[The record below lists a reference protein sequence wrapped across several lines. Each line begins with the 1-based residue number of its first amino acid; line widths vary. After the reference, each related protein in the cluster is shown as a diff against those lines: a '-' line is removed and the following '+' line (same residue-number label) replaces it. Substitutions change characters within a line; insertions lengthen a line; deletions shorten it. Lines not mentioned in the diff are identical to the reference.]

1 MMQEHDEPLAARK
14 RLPRLAHNESALPL
28 IESDGGAAATA
39 KPHAGGVTTATSP
52 RAAVAS
58 ADARAGS
65 DGDRLQPKA
74 PTLVSAADSSDER
87 PKKLLEIASK
97 GGAAPK
103 SSDYG
108 DDDDDDELA
117 RTRSSSSDE
126 AEEELPKLPRYQQV
140 RRWVRRVRQTFGTAF
155 LVLVCAVYAVQGFNS
170 FSSLAI
176 NYFFKDNLKL
186 EPADALGALACLAL
200 SVPDGI
206 STPLGA
212 VCVLLVNSLSAAVI
226 DVVID
231 ARVVEMSR
239 LDPKHGANDLQS
251 ISWMAMSLGGVLGS
265 VLSGPATH
273 QLGVRGVF
281 FFAAAGPSVILCFAA
296 MMREPKATTSRR
308 HFATAAKRQLR
319 QLKGAITTP
328 VIWKCA
334 LWVFLSGSVSP
345 GYSQIFFYFSTD
357 VLQFSPEFLGT
368 VSAFGFVFLL
378 LGTLVYNAFFK
389 DVSFRRIFLLAQLS
403 LALVSL
409 LDVVLVTRTNLK
421 LGIPD
426 KAFVLGDAVIAD
438 VISRLKT
445 MPVLVLCAKLCPKG
459 VEGTLFALLMSISN
473 FSYSVSE
480 FWGAIICHALGIAK
494 GSFDNLWLAIVIRS
508 ALKVTPIFFLF
519 LIPATDPQEIVDKL
533 NFDTVADADS
543 SRSGSTGGGDND
555 DNMDSPGLAGTV
567 RESHAVN
574 GSPIDSPAAARSP
587 DAVV

>member
-1 MMQEHDEPLAARK
+1 MTSIGSRAPK
-14 RLPRLAHNESALPL
+14 R
-28 IESDGGAAATA
+28 SDG
-39 KPHAGGVTTATSP
+39 
-52 RAAVAS
+52 
-58 ADARAGS
+58 
-65 DGDRLQPKA
+65 
-74 PTLVSAADSSDER
+74 
-87 PKKLLEIASK
+87 
-97 GGAAPK
+97 
-103 SSDYG
+103 
-108 DDDDDDELA
+108 DDDDDELT
-117 RTRSSSSDE
+117 RTRSSSSDANDDE
-126 AEEELPKLPRYQQV
+126 DQPKLSRYQQL
-140 RRWVRRVRQTFGTAF
+140 RRWVQRVRETFGTAF
-155 LVLVCAVYAVQGFNS
+155 LVLVCVVYAVQGFNS
-170 FSSLAI
+170 FSALAI

-186 EPADALGALACLAL
+186 EPAESQTLMTLMMFPWGVKPVYGIISDSLPFFGYHRKSYMILFSSLGALACLAL
-200 SVPDGI
+200 SIPDGI

-251 ISWMAMSLGGVLGS
+251 ISWMSMSLGGVFGS
-265 VLSGPATH
+265 FLSGPATH

-281 FFAAAGPSVILCFAA
+281 FFAAAGPCVILCFSV
-296 MMREPKATTSRR
+296 MMHEAKATASRR
-308 HFATAAKRQLR
+308 NFGTSAKRQLR

-334 LWVFLSGSVSP
+334 LWVFLSGAVSP

-368 VSAFGFVFLL
+368 VSAFGFAFLL

-403 LALVSL
+403 LALVSM
-409 LDVVLVTRTNLK
+409 LDVILVTRTNLDM
-421 LGIPD
+421 GIPD

-480 FWGAIICHALGIAK
+480 FWGAIICHALGISK

-508 ALKVTPIFFLF
+508 TLKVTPIFFLF
-519 LIPATDPQEIVDKL
+519 LIPATDPQDVVDKL
-533 NFDTVADADS
+533 NFDTVSGS
-543 SRSGSTGGGDND
+543 SSSSESNNRSGSLSGDD
-555 DNMDSPGLAGTV
+555 DDSMSSPGLTGTV

-574 GSPIDSPAAARSP
+574 GSPIDSPAAKRSP